1 MLSLP
6 LDFVATGRISVV
18 DHAVASWFHG
28 HLTRPLVDLML
39 ALSNAGSPLWIAA
52 ITSIS
57 VLILVLR
64 KRWYGLLAIV
74 LTVPGGMLV
83 HHFIQIIVHRHRPF
97 RHSDFLDL
105 GGYSF
110 PSGHTMAAT
119 LLYGLLAAFA
129 ILVWKGW
136 HWRMLA
142 VLGALLAIAL
152 VGLSRVVLGAHYLSD
167 VLGAIAGGISWLILC
182 VTIVERIRH
191 RRLIAEAETKAMI
204 GATEPPGS
212 ELIERRASNSRRA
225 SIVS

>member
-1 MLSLP
+1 VFFLLV
-6 LDFVATGRISVV
+6 LDFVAVDRISVV
-18 DHAVASWFHG
+18 DHEIAAWFHG
-28 HLTRPLVDLML
+28 HLTRPLIDLML

-52 ITSIS
+52 LTSIAG
-57 VLILVLR
+57 LALLLR

-83 HHFIQIIVHRHRPF
+83 HHLIQIIVHRHRPF

-142 VLGALLAIAL
+142 VFSALSTIAL
-152 VGLSRVVLGAHYLSD
+152 VGLSRIVLGAHYLSD
-167 VLGAIAGGISWLILC
+167 VLGAIASGIGWLILC
-182 VTIVERIRH
+182 VTIVEGVRR
-191 RRLIAEAETKAMI
+191 RRLAADTRAAV
-204 GATEPPGS
+204 GAFEPPGS
-212 ELIERRASNSRRA
+212 RPIE
-225 SIVS
+225 

>member
-1 MLSLP
+1 VFFLLV
-6 LDFVATGRISVV
+6 LDFVAVDRISVV
-18 DHAVASWFHG
+18 DHEIAAWFHG
-28 HLTRPLVDLML
+28 HLTRPLIDLML

-52 ITSIS
+52 LTSIA
-57 VLILVLR
+57 VLALLLR

-83 HHFIQIIVHRHRPF
+83 HHLIQIIVHRHRPF

-142 VLGALLAIAL
+142 VFSALSTIAL
-152 VGLSRVVLGAHYLSD
+152 VGLSRIVLGAHYLSD
-167 VLGAIAGGISWLILC
+167 VLGAIASGIGWLILC
-182 VTIVERIRH
+182 VTIVEGVRR
-191 RRLIAEAETKAMI
+191 RRLAADTRAAV
-204 GATEPPGS
+204 GAFEPPGS
-212 ELIERRASNSRRA
+212 RPIE
-225 SIVS
+225 